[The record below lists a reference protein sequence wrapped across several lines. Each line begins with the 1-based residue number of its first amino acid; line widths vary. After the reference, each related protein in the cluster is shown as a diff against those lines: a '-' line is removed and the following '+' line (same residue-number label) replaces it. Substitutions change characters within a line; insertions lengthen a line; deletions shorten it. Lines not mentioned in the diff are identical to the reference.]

1 MPTIPQVFQLAELFK
16 ISAYL
21 DDLVLDFRSPQTGA
35 APSSLLGY
43 NRLVYTFVDRF
54 NNTIDM
60 PVDVDFANISQL
72 SLSTSEV
79 ISPTNTNQTTITVN
93 GIAVYS
99 SPSGPV
105 PVPAGSPIYL
115 YYDTN
120 INYLNATSCPTG
132 SSCTNTNTLGYYQN
146 AMICA
151 FAPSTKSCALANP
164 LSSLTQPQPVG
175 AQEAN
180 TVTFHTDTNSTGACG
195 PQPNSLLLLPAYNCN
210 IYGSDGVT
218 NNIPTVQY
226 DQYANNSKGGYQY
239 CLPIF
244 NNGTGIFTTQLGLV
258 NITKT
263 DQNGNFSDS
272 FTACGTGIHRIT
284 AYYYGAN
291 APEPIIADQSPLSSS
306 AGASE
311 FLSTSVAT
319 VKSSEFNYTY
329 SPNETI
335 AQFSIGSYA
344 LGIGTI
350 SLIGLATALCAS
362 VLIMFAMRNRAKQRK
377 KVND

>member
-1 MPTIPQVFQLAELFK
+1 M
-16 ISAYL
+16 
-21 DDLVLDFRSPQTGA
+21 
-35 APSSLLGY
+35 
-43 NRLVYTFVDRF
+43 
-54 NNTIDM
+54 
-60 PVDVDFANISQL
+60 
-72 SLSTSEV
+72 
-79 ISPTNTNQTTITVN
+79 
-93 GIAVYS
+93 
-99 SPSGPV
+99 
-105 PVPAGSPIYL
+105 
-115 YYDTN
+115 
-120 INYLNATSCPTG
+120 
-132 SSCTNTNTLGYYQN
+132 
-146 AMICA
+146 
-151 FAPSTKSCALANP
+151 
-164 LSSLTQPQPVG
+164 
-175 AQEAN
+175 
-180 TVTFHTDTNSTGACG
+180 
-195 PQPNSLLLLPAYNCN
+195 LPAYNCN